1 MTLQPFNYVP
11 ADSLQTAETLL
22 REHGEKAAVI
32 AGGTDLLGALKDAI
46 HDDPPELVI
55 GLKPV
60 TALRYVEATPAGV
73 RIGALTTL
81 SEIAKHP
88 AIRETYP
95 LLAEAA
101 ASVAS
106 PQIRNVATIARQP
119 LPGAALL
126 VLPQPR
132 QHLRLPAQGRP
143 VVRRAVRREPL
154 PLDLRRHVRQ
164 RRAVRGR
171 LPHPQRHPRVH
182 GRTPGRQS
190 WKKRSRSCCGP
201 IRWRPSWAGRARTI
215 ARKNATGSTS
225 TSRCRSATSSAPSAT
240 MRWNTPNTFYRAPEV
255 ETGKTVAVVGAG
267 PAGLTA
273 AYFLRQGGH
282 AVTVYD
288 RMPEAGGM
296 LTYSIPA
303 YRLPKAV
310 VQEQVRALEGM
321 GIRFELG
328 ANVGDDGLTLDDLRA
343 RYQSVFLATG
353 LWNGKS
359 LRLERGELLDS
370 GLEFLID
377 LQRGVERP
385 VGERV
390 LVIGGGSVAVDVA
403 ITARRSGAR
412 QVAMACLE
420 SLETMPAIPEDIEQ
434 AHEEGIT
441 ILPSW
446 GPQRVVE
453 RDGVLTGMAFV
464 RCTAGLRQ
472 RRALCAGLRP
482 RGHHRV

>member
-1 MTLQPFNYVP
+1 MTLQSFKYAP
-11 ADSLQTAETLL
+11 ADSLQTAEALL
-22 REHGEKAAVI
+22 REHGERAAVL

-81 SEIAKHP
+81 TEIAKHP

-143 VVRRAVRREPL
+143 VVRRALRREPL

-182 GRTPGRQS
+182 GRAPGRQS
-190 WKKRSRSCCGP
+190 WTKRWRSCCGP
-201 IRWRPSWAGRARTI
+201 TRWRPSWAGRARTI

-225 TSRCRSATSSAPSAT
+225 TSRCRSATSSAPWAT
-240 MRWNTPNTFYRAPEV
+240 MRWNTPGAS
-255 ETGKTVAVVGAG
+255 TGRPKSKRGNA
-267 PAGLTA
+267 
-273 AYFLRQGGH
+273 LR
-282 AVTVYD
+282 
-288 RMPEAGGM
+288 
-296 LTYSIPA
+296 SS
-303 YRLPKAV
+303 
-310 VQEQVRALEGM
+310 
-321 GIRFELG
+321 
-328 ANVGDDGLTLDDLRA
+328 A
-343 RYQSVFLATG
+343 RG
-353 LWNGKS
+353 
-359 LRLERGELLDS
+359 
-370 GLEFLID
+370 
-377 LQRGVERP
+377 RP
-385 VGERV
+385 G
-390 LVIGGGSVAVDVA
+390 
-403 ITARRSGAR
+403 
-412 QVAMACLE
+412 
-420 SLETMPAIPEDIEQ
+420 
-434 AHEEGIT
+434 
-441 ILPSW
+441 
-446 GPQRVVE
+446 
-453 RDGVLTGMAFV
+453 
-464 RCTAGLRQ
+464 
-472 RRALCAGLRP
+472 
-482 RGHHRV
+482 